1 MTLKKGEN
9 AKIKVMNKKILVG
22 SRAFFDGCE
31 GFRSKD
37 RDYLELVENPTGFKW
52 RREQSLRGVC
62 TFSYKLEPVADMV
75 RRTLESGDALLVG
88 KFLVSEVA
96 ETIGATVADIMPLE
110 ALLPKLDK
118 KHEYVAAIFN
128 AVKQNGSFELTDEQ
142 RAAAYEIYKQAREKK
157 QKTENYAECVGTTN
171 VRPCLLW
178 DKSAILS
185 GTFPKS

>member
-75 RRTLESGDALLVG
+75 RRSCLAT
-88 KFLVSEVA
+88 A
-96 ETIGATVADIMPLE
+96 EAT
-110 ALLPKLDK
+110 
-118 KHEYVAAIFN
+118 
-128 AVKQNGSFELTDEQ
+128 T
-142 RAAAYEIYKQAREKK
+142 
-157 QKTENYAECVGTTN
+157 
-171 VRPCLLW
+171 
-178 DKSAILS
+178 
-185 GTFPKS
+185 

>member
-88 KFLVSEVA
+88 KFLVPEVA

-142 RAAAYEIYKQAREKK
+142 RAAAYEIYKQAREKAK
-157 QKTENYAECVGTTN
+157 
-171 VRPCLLW
+171 
-178 DKSAILS
+178 D
-185 GTFPKS
+185 

>member
-96 ETIGATVADIMPLE
+96 ETIGATVAE
-110 ALLPKLDK
+110 AGQKARICSG
-118 KHEYVAAIFN
+118 HF
-128 AVKQNGSFELTDEQ
+128 Q
-142 RAAAYEIYKQAREKK
+142 RR
-157 QKTENYAECVGTTN
+157 
-171 VRPCLLW
+171 
-178 DKSAILS
+178 
-185 GTFPKS
+185 